1 MSDAEAD
8 VRKLREELGG
18 LGIALFIF
26 LWTVIA
32 IVAATTSF
40 IALGGKTGTE
50 WLTIFGYM
58 AAYFYLWAG
67 ISVAINWLVRHAR
80 GRWSHPLA
88 QAGVHLGFL
97 TVLTLSLP
105 FLTHPGNW
113 QNWLY
118 GDHATG
124 FHSLNAFVYAFV
136 LICSMLWKYYHL
148 NRQREQAAQA
158 AKLRQVELERSL
170 DVARMEAL
178 RAQVNPHFLF
188 NTLNSIASL
197 VESSANREAY
207 KVIELLAALLR
218 NGLDFSRDSLVTL
231 EKELEFLSAYVEIE
245 KVRYGARLEVITDVP
260 PACLQQQVPSFALQP
275 LVENAIKHAVA
286 QSAGRVTVQIRVSCA
301 QGRMQIT
308 VADDGPGLVSPIQL
322 GVGLN
327 NMLDRLRYL
336 FGQDAALRITNN
348 AKGGASVTM
357 TIPGSAPAVRK
368 KKLRVAN

>member
-1 MSDAEAD
+1 MNEALANS
-8 VRKLREELGG
+8 RKLRDEFGVP
-18 LGIALFIF
+18 GIVIFIF

-32 IVAATTSF
+32 VVAATTSF
-40 IALGGKTGTE
+40 IALGGSSSVE

-58 AAYFYLWAG
+58 AVYFYLWAG

-88 QAGVHLGFL
+88 QAGVHLSFL
-97 TVLTLSLP
+97 AVLTLSLP

-118 GDHATG
+118 GDHAIG
-124 FHSLNAFVYAFV
+124 FHSLNAFIYAFV

-148 NRQREQAAQA
+148 NRDREQASHA

-170 DVARMEAL
+170 DTARMEAL

-197 VESSANREAY
+197 VESSSNREAY

-245 KVRYGARLEVITDVP
+245 KIRYGARLEVTTDVP
-260 PACLQQQVPSFALQP
+260 TACLQQQVPSFSLQP

-301 QGRMQIT
+301 AGRLQIT
-308 VADDGPGLVSPIQL
+308 VADDGPGLASPIHL

-327 NMLDRLRYL
+327 NILDRLRYL
-336 FGQDAALRITNN
+336 FGQSAALNICNN
-348 AKGGASVTM
+348 PGGGTRVTM
-357 TIPGSAPAVRK
+357 TIPGATPAVRK
-368 KKLRVAN
+368 EKLRVAN